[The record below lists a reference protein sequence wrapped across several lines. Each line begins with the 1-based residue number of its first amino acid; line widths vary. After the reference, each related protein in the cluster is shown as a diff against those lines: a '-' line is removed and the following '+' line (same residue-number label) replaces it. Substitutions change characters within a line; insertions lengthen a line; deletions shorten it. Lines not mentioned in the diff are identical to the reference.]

1 MLKDIILVKILVI
14 PAILIAF
21 TVKGW
26 IQAKMAIR
34 LGDNTPKEYGR
45 DTFNPLHHIDIV
57 GFIFMLIIGFGWTKP
72 MQINRNNFKNYY
84 KDDLK
89 VRAAGLAANLAV
101 GFIASIA
108 WVAFGSYA
116 KGSDLNIIIYSI
128 LYNIAV
134 LNCTWFVLN
143 LLPIPGFEG
152 FYIILDVLKSKA
164 AKFAELM
171 YRYNMIIFLFLVM
184 PLIGNNSV
192 LGILVGVPG
201 RMIFAL
207 FCNLGFMVF

>member
-1 MLKDIILVKILVI
+1 MNTDMLLNKILVI

-26 IQAKMAIR
+26 IQAKTAIK

-45 DTFNPLHHIDIV
+45 DTFNPIHHIDIA
-57 GFIFMLIIGFGWTKP
+57 GFIFMLLVGFGWTKP

-89 VRAAGLAANLAV
+89 VRVAGLASNLAV
-101 GFIASIA
+101 GFVAAIA
-108 WVAFGSYA
+108 WVAFGTYA
-116 KGSDLNIIIYSI
+116 KNTDVNIIIYYI
-128 LYNIAV
+128 LLNIAM

-152 FYIILDVLKSKA
+152 FNIIVDILGNKA
-164 AKFAELM
+164 YNFAGVM
-171 YRYNMIIFLFLVM
+171 YKYNLIIFLILVL
-184 PLIGNNSV
+184 PLFGNNSA
-192 LGILVGVPG
+192 LDIIVGVPG
-201 RMIFAL
+201 RIIFNS
-207 FCNLGFMVF
+207 FCNLALMIF